1 MSEYVVMPKADWETI
16 LTAARSKTGTTEGI
30 LSGELAAKIM
40 AIQTGITPSGTLPI
54 TANGTYDVIN
64 YAQASVEVPVPDGY
78 LKPSGTL
85 DITAN
90 GTGIDVAAYAAVNVA
105 VPASSG
111 GGAVGERVS
120 ASPGA
125 GLTSIEFTVTDGELS
140 DLAGWMLFCGESGA
154 SNKTFRVVVARSGEA
169 EPDCYTLYDK
179 DGNPSTGQGALVYVT
194 ASGTTLLISANL
206 SGWYFYEAEYF
217 LVPIYS
223 A

>member
-1 MSEYVVMPKADWETI
+1 MTEYVVMPKADWLEI
-16 LTAARSKTGTTEGI
+16 LAAARSKTGTTGGI
-30 LSGELAAKIM
+30 LSGELAAKIL
-40 AIQTGITPSGTLPI
+40 AISTGITPSGTLPV
-54 TANGTYDVIN
+54 TANGTYDVTN
-64 YAQASVEVPVPDGY
+64 YAKASVAVPVPDGY

-90 GTGIDVAAYAAVNVA
+90 GTGIDVASYAAVNVA
-105 VPASSG
+105 VPAASG

-120 ASPGA
+120 ASPSA

-140 DLAGWMLFCGESGA
+140 DLAGWLLFCGESGA
-154 SNKTFRVVVARSGEA
+154 SDKTFRVVVARSGAA

-194 ASGTTLLISANL
+194 ATGTKLLISANL
-206 SGWYFYEAEYF
+206 SGWYFYGATYF